1 MWARIFKNFSI
12 WVIELSKRLNSQDI
26 KSIRVWTLQSKNQ
39 WLAEKVKKN
48 LSIYKE
54 DLKQMEI
61 CFIKIML
68 R

>member
-1 MWARIFKNFSI
+1 M
-12 WVIELSKRLNSQDI
+12 